1 MWKIIVVILIAGVGY
16 LNYTNP
22 TIDDHRDFLLEEMGI
37 GYSIPDDVYDQIW
50 ADVDF
55 SSFFVASFMK
65 TSEDS
70 TMITSGYLNSLKL
83 VNKKWLE
90 KKKALIEKQ
99 MNGF

>member
-1 MWKIIVVILIAGVGY
+1 MWKIIVIILIAGAGY

-22 TIDDHRDFLLEEMGI
+22 TIDDHRDFVLEEMGI
-37 GYSIPDDVYDQIW
+37 GYTIPDDVYERIW

-70 TMITSGYLNSLKL
+70 TMITSGYLNNLKI

-90 KKKALIEKQ
+90 KKKAQIEER
-99 MNGF
+99 MDRF